1 MRVSSLKCLMSQETF
16 LRLLQNSLEICSL
29 TDCQCVFTFTY
40 WSTWSCFVC
49 TGHFTCLHM
58 STSVTVCIRVTCVC
72 NSLCTAELGD
82 GVLLRGVHV
91 HPYHSSDTRLPLC
104 SCHDQSCPP
113 KTGLVQEGG
122 DQSHASLPRLG
133 YS

>member
-1 MRVSSLKCLMSQETF
+1 MRVSCLKRLMSQERF

-29 TDCQCVFTFTY
+29 TDCQCVFTCTY

-49 TGHFTCLHM
+49 TGRAYARPQVSLCAYV
-58 STSVTVCIRVTCVC
+58 SCVC

-82 GVLLRGVHV
+82 GVLPRGVRV

>member
-1 MRVSSLKCLMSQETF
+1 MRVSCLKCLMSQDRF

-29 TDCQCVFTFTY
+29 TDCQCVFLHAHIGAHGLALFARDILHACALPQM
-40 WSTWSCFVC
+40 SLCAFV
-49 TGHFTCLHM
+49 
-58 STSVTVCIRVTCVC
+58 SCVC

-82 GVLLRGVHV
+82 GVLPRGVHV